1 MLRTDNRLP
10 RTDWALGYD
19 WLYNQAR
26 AASRC
31 EPLTAAWLLLAD
43 ARGGARRGLA
53 AWPRQRSSH
62 ASSSSQAAGQQQQQ
76 QQAAGHMA
84 AAGQQQQG
92 SQQQGMHRRSSIA
105 AAGQAS
111 AVQPQC
117 MVSA

>member
-31 EPLTAAWLLLAD
+31 EPLADRCDAWLLLAD

-53 AWPRQRSSH
+53 AWPRQRSSQQQ
-62 ASSSSQAAGQQQQQ
+62 QAAGQQQQQ

-84 AAGQQQQG
+84 AAGQQQG
-92 SQQQGMHRRSSIA
+92 SQQQGMHRSSIA